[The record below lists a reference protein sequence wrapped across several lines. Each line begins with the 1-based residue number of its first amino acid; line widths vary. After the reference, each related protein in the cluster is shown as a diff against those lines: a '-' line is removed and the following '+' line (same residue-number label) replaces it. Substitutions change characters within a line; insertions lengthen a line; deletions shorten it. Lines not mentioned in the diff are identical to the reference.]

1 MEYARVKNDSNLIRD
16 LNTNAILNTNSRD
29 YENYMRI
36 KNKKEN
42 ELKRINSIESE
53 LNYVKNEI
61 GEIKNLLIALSNKSN
76 N

>member
-1 MEYARVKNDSNLIRD
+1 MEYAKVKNNSNLIRD
-16 LNTNAILNTNSRD
+16 LDTNAILNTNSRD

-53 LNYVKNEI
+53 LNYVKSEI

>member
-36 KNKKEN
+36 KNQKEN